1 MSSPRCTLNRWGT
14 GGNTGG
20 TGGNTGGSGSC
31 NSTPKTEEAKEIELK
46 LKKMMEERNKLD
58 NIWTQPVEQKN
69 YSNNGK

>member
-14 GGNTGG
+14 GGG
-20 TGGNTGGSGSC
+20 TSS
-31 NSTPKTEEAKEIELK
+31 SIPKTEEAKEMELK

-58 NIWTQPVEQKN
+58 NIWSQPVEQKN

>member
-20 TGGNTGGSGSC
+20 SGSSC
-31 NSTPKTEEAKEIELK
+31 NSAPKTEEAKEMELK

-58 NIWTQPVEQKN
+58 NIWSQPNDANKQSK
-69 YSNNGK
+69 